1 MARAALSAV
10 VRWLRTLNDR
20 AAASLEEGFDETL
33 TVHRLGLTA
42 ALRATLSTTNPIESA
57 FDRVKALAA
66 RVKRWRD
73 AKMVM
78 RWTASGLVLAEG
90 SFRRIKG
97 YADLPILLTALANTP
112 LHSTETAA

>member
-1 MARAALSAV
+1 
-10 VRWLRTLNDR
+10 LNDR
-20 AAASLEEGFDETL
+20 AAKSLDEGFEETL

-57 FDRVKALAA
+57 FNRVKALAA

-73 AKMVM
+73 AKMVI
-78 RWTASGLVLAEG
+78 RWTASGRALAEG

-97 YADLPILLTALANTP
+97 YADLRILMTALTHTP
-112 LHSTETAA
+112 SHSPETAA

>member
-1 MARAALSAV
+1 MSDYSAARVALKAF
-10 VRWLRTLNDR
+10 VRWLGTLNDR
-20 AAASLEEGFDETL
+20 AAKSLDEGFEETL

-57 FDRVKALAA
+57 FDRVKALVA

-78 RWTASGLVLAEG
+78 RWTPAAARWLREASAA
-90 SFRRIKG
+90 SK
-97 YADLPILLTALANTP
+97 ATP
-112 LHSTETAA
+112 TCAS